1 MMTPQKQARI
11 KACIQELAALLY
23 EEADK
28 SKLIDL
34 EGIEKTVRQQMLEL
48 VSPNIAIFLSNRR
61 LGQK

>member
-1 MMTPQKQARI
+1 MMTPQKQARM

-23 EEADK
+23 ADK